1 LSITLKNLTRRYGPA
16 RAVDNLSA
24 TIPTG
29 CFFTVLGP
37 SGCGKSTLLRM
48 IAGLEPLD
56 EGRIALGDRTVAGPG
71 LHLSP
76 EARGVGCGVWAWCSN
91 PMRCGRKWMCWIL

>member
-1 LSITLKNLTRRYGPA
+1 MSIVLENLTRRYGPA
-16 RAVDNLSA
+16 RAVDDLSA

-48 IAGLEPLD
+48 IAGLEPVFVKVVV
-56 EGRIALGDRTVAGPG
+56 TVARFQAACSAGPAMG
-71 LHLSP
+71 P
-76 EARGVGCGVWAWCSN
+76 PPPA
-91 PMRCGRKWMCWIL
+91 